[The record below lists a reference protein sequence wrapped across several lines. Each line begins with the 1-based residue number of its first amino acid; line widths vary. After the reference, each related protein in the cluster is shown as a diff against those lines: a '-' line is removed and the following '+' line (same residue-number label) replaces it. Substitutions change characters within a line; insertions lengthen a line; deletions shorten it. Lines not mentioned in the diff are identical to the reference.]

1 MRAILTDILVGFD
14 RFMLVYLVILTVW
27 STILVAMGWR
37 AVEEYVRRRPLRDY
51 RAVANSPLSLPVS
64 ILAPAYNEGP
74 VIASAIRSLIRSQ
87 FVNFEVIVINDGSK
101 DDTFEVLKREFALVK
116 VERVPMANIAT
127 KQVRG
132 VWVSPIEP
140 QLVVVDKENGGK
152 ADALN
157 AGLKYALFPLFCAI
171 DADTMLDPDALSR
184 LVWEFQASPD
194 TVAAGGIV
202 RIINGSVVRDGKIV
216 EVKTPRSRVV
226 NLQII
231 EYLRAFLGGRIG
243 WSRVGMLMII
253 SGAFGLFRRD
263 VVVAAGG
270 YDTTTVGEDAELVLR
285 LHRYRRDRKEPCRIT
300 FFPDPICWTEAPS
313 SLKVLVRQRDRW
325 QRGLMEML
333 WKHRGMIGRPRYGR
347 IGLFATPYFVL
358 FEMLG
363 PTIEVLGY
371 FAVAASAALGL
382 ISPTFTALLLGL
394 SVSYGLVLSFATIM
408 MEERAFRR
416 YPGWRCLRRLTG
428 AAILENVGYRQLI
441 ALVRM
446 RAWWTLFRRKSHW
459 GEMTRA
465 GFETPA
471 QSGGEIPSRTA
482 RV

>member
-1 MRAILTDILVGFD
+1 MRAILTGFD
-14 RFMLVYLVILTVW
+14 RFMLVYLVILTLW

-74 VIASAIRSLIRSQ
+74 VIAPAIRSLIRSQ

-116 VERVPMANIAT
+116 VERVPMANIPT

-132 VWVSPIEP
+132 VWVSPVEP
-140 QLVVVDKENGGK
+140 QLVVIDKENGGK

-157 AGLKYALFPLFCAI
+157 AGLRYAHYPLFCAI
-171 DADTMLDPDALSR
+171 DADTMLDPGALSR

-202 RIINGSVVRDGKIV
+202 RIINGSIVRDGKIV

-363 PTIEVLGY
+363 PTVEVLGY
-371 FAVAASAALGL
+371 VAVAASAALGL
-382 ISPTFTALLLGL
+382 ISPMFTALLLGL

-428 AAILENVGYRQLI
+428 AAIFENVGYRQLM
-441 ALVRM
+441 AVVRM
-446 RAWWTLFRRKSHW
+446 RAWWTLFRRKAHW

-465 GFETPA
+465 GFETP
-471 QSGGEIPSRTA
+471 STPGGDQIPTPTA
-482 RV
+482 NV

>member
-1 MRAILTDILVGFD
+1 
-14 RFMLVYLVILTVW
+14 
-27 STILVAMGWR
+27 
-37 AVEEYVRRRPLRDY
+37 
-51 RAVANSPLSLPVS
+51 
-64 ILAPAYNEGP
+64 
-74 VIASAIRSLIRSQ
+74 
-87 FVNFEVIVINDGSK
+87 
-101 DDTFEVLKREFALVK
+101 
-116 VERVPMANIAT
+116 
-127 KQVRG
+127 
-132 VWVSPIEP
+132 
-140 QLVVVDKENGGK
+140 
-152 ADALN
+152 
-157 AGLKYALFPLFCAI
+157 
-171 DADTMLDPDALSR
+171 
-184 LVWEFQASPD
+184 
-194 TVAAGGIV
+194 
-202 RIINGSVVRDGKIV
+202 
-216 EVKTPRSRVV
+216 
-226 NLQII
+226 
-231 EYLRAFLGGRIG
+231 
-243 WSRVGMLMII
+243 
-253 SGAFGLFRRD
+253 